1 MGLNQL
7 VAANH
12 HDISSEKVGQ
22 TNGWRLAVREDWEL
36 GRIEGERVW
45 LDSGI
50 KGALQG
56 CNMDNEEWRDG
67 LGSKRKGS
75 RGSDE
80 FLDGRMTGNK
90 SRTKPV
96 PEPTRCGE

>member
-1 MGLNQL
+1 MEAGSEGGLG
-7 VAANH
+7 ART
-12 HDISSEKVGQ
+12 D
-22 TNGWRLAVREDWEL
+22 RR
-36 GRIEGERVW
+36 RERVW

-67 LGSKRKGS
+67 LGSKRKAS

-90 SRTKPV
+90 NPHQASP
-96 PEPTRCGE
+96 